1 MPSDTHPSSTVRRW
15 RHPLGGSLGVLVAYY
30 AVPINERGG
39 DLVVGLLVTTVATV
53 LVAWAIVGQ
62 YRRQLR
68 GEEVASVQS
77 LALLAVLAVSLFS
90 LGFLLVQEAS
100 PDQFV
105 GLVTR
110 TDALYFS
117 LSSISTVGYG
127 DVHAAG
133 QTARA
138 LVSVQLVFN
147 LIFLAALGSIFTG
160 RLRERAASAQ
170 NGRGQGSSETGTEG
184 DPKTNPKA

>member
-1 MPSDTHPSSTVRRW
+1 M
-15 RHPLGGSLGVLVAYY
+15 LVAYY
-30 AVPINERGG
+30 AVPISERGG
-39 DLVVGLLVTTVATV
+39 ELVVGLVVAIVAVV
-53 LVAWAIVGQ
+53 LVAWAILGQ
-62 YRRQLR
+62 YRRQLQ
-68 GEEVASVQS
+68 GEEVASLQS

-90 LGFLLVQEAS
+90 LGFLLLQDAS
-100 PDQFV
+100 PEEFV
-105 GLVTR
+105 GLVTK

-133 QTARA
+133 QTARV

-160 RLRERAASAQ
+160 RLRERAATGRADRTQGGSESSSKGGSAE
-170 NGRGQGSSETGTEG
+170 GGSEG
-184 DPKTNPKA
+184 